1 MAVPLSPRNTM
12 EAERSTKG
20 QGQGHEIVIDCNSA
34 ANGPIFKY
42 TDQIVQISPA
52 DMPAVF
58 RLHGRYFL
66 FHFCSHLYTLN
77 QIARAAVYEFS
88 KIYGK
93 LYLLSSYI
101 PSAVFRFHLH
111 YTHRRIL
118 PSRYFNDALCIIG
131 LPSLL

>member
-1 MAVPLSPRNTM
+1 M

-93 LYLLSSYI
+93 LYLLSSYLLPFFAFI
-101 PSAVFRFHLH
+101 GITHTDAYCPHVTLMMH
-111 YTHRRIL
+111 Y
-118 PSRYFNDALCIIG
+118 ALYRACCRQTA
-131 LPSLL
+131 SLLT